1 MSENNYKKADEKDQK
16 SLDEND
22 VETSTNDQQKVKE
35 KTV

>member
-1 MSENNYKKADEKDQK
+1 MSENNYKKADEKDPK